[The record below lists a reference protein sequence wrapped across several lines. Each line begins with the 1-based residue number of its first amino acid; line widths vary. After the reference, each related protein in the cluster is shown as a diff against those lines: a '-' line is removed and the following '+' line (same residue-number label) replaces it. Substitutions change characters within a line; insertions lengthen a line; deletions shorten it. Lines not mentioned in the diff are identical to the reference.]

1 MLGVLSF
8 GLHGG
13 SQQRNVALR
22 SCCFLLMV
30 AAPVVGLASVER
42 PSFQGLAR
50 PSISGHERQV
60 WTSAVHDSEFAG
72 VEHHAARPGC
82 EATQPPQALA
92 TPDPLVDEPEPNAK
106 VTVSFIVGI
115 DGRVHSPLVLASTGS
130 PEDRTILDAVRSWR
144 YRPATCNGVPTDA
157 EAKVEFSSR

>member
-115 DGRVHSPLVLASTGS
+115 DGRETKPYWTRCVAGGIAPQ
-130 PEDRTILDAVRSWR
+130 
-144 YRPATCNGVPTDA
+144 PATEFLPTLRRRSSFPA
-157 EAKVEFSSR
+157 AKKFFD